1 MPTFSVYMKLVTI
14 TGFIFSIIIVPFAL
28 IYAVLVGKDTLLS
41 IIAAELIS
49 SLLMSASISLL
60 FFFSGF
66 ISYQPI
72 KYLVRKGFLEI
83 NLASR

>member
-1 MPTFSVYMKLVTI
+1 
-14 TGFIFSIIIVPFAL
+14 
-28 IYAVLVGKDTLLS
+28 
-41 IIAAELIS
+41 
-49 SLLMSASISLL
+49 MSASISLL